1 MIGLIDLFLGF
12 VVGKPT
18 TRGDSAAAS
27 PSSGTIVLSES
38 LSGSD
43 ELLMRVSEE
52 EFGTRVVSDTVYI
65 E

>member
-1 MIGLIDLFLGF
+1 MIGLMDLFFGF

-18 TRGDSAAAS
+18 TRGDSEAAS

-38 LSGSD
+38 LSCSD
-43 ELLMRVSEE
+43 ELLTIDSEE
-52 EFGTRVVSDTVYI
+52 EFGTRVESDTVSI